1 MHRFIAVQVQHPR
14 ISYAALLRLDRPNR
28 RSRRL
33 VTLSEGQ
40 REAIVDVFLLEHRK
54 GEEPRPLRRLHTF
67 HLTNLPARSAGRTQ
81 MVLEA
86 SYDGRGRAHLAIS
99 AGGRSLATTTVAVP
113 REKRRV
119 LWPAAVAL
127 LLLLLLGG
135 GWWLLRSLPGF
146 GGGGALPEEPEP
158 VAEAAPPEEPAQP
171 ERPAEPQEARPEEPP
186 SLSRE
191 SGVGDAPSQPAEE
204 ETRVEE
210 ETRAAEDTQAGAT
223 EGTSERGEIAGA
235 EGSRLVESEPP
246 PEQEYVV
253 YFEPDNTALTPA
265 ARRDLAEIAQQLQ
278 RRPEAAVRIV
288 GHTALFG
295 TEEGRI
301 EISRGRAENV
311 FQFLRAQGWQ
321 PAAEATVA
329 WEGSTDPVTRDRD
342 EQRLNRRVEIEIA
355 GESAQ

>member
-40 REAIVDVFLLEHRK
+40 REAIVEVFLLEHRK

-99 AGGRSLATTTVAVP
+99 AGGRSQATTTVAVP

-119 LWPAAVAL
+119 LWPAAIAL

-135 GWWLLRSLPGF
+135 GWWLLR
-146 GGGGALPEEPEP
+146 
-158 VAEAAPPEEPAQP
+158 
-171 ERPAEPQEARPEEPP
+171 

-210 ETRAAEDTQAGAT
+210 ETRAAEDTQAGTAD
-223 EGTSERGEIAGA
+223 GTSERGEIAGA
-235 EGSRLVESEPP
+235 ERSRLVESEPP

-253 YFEPDNTALTPA
+253 YFEPDNTTLTPA
-265 ARRDLAEIAQQLQ
+265 ARRELAEIAQQLQ
-278 RRPEAAVRIV
+278 RRPEAEVRIV

>member
-40 REAIVDVFLLEHRK
+40 REAIVEVFLLEHRK

-99 AGGRSLATTTVAVP
+99 AGGRSQATTTVAVP

-119 LWPAAVAL
+119 LWPAAVTL

-135 GWWLLRSLPGF
+135 GWWLLR
-146 GGGGALPEEPEP
+146 
-158 VAEAAPPEEPAQP
+158 
-171 ERPAEPQEARPEEPP
+171 

-210 ETRAAEDTQAGAT
+210 ETRAAEDTQAGTAD
-223 EGTSERGEIAGA
+223 GTSERGEIAGA
-235 EGSRLVESEPP
+235 ERSRLVESEPP

-253 YFEPDNTALTPA
+253 YFEPDNTTLTPA
-265 ARRDLAEIAQQLQ
+265 ARRELAEIAQQLQ
-278 RRPEAAVRIV
+278 RRPEAEVRIV

>member
-14 ISYAALLRLDRPNR
+14 ISFAALLRLDRPNR

-99 AGGRSLATTTVAVP
+99 AGSRSQATTTVAVP
-113 REKRRV
+113 PEKRRV

-135 GWWLLRSLPGF
+135 GWWLLGSLPGF
-146 GGGGALPEEPEP
+146 GGRGAVPEEPEP
-158 VAEAAPPEEPAQP
+158 VADAAQPEEPTQP

-191 SGVGDAPSQPAEE
+191 SGVGDAPSGQAA
-204 ETRVEE
+204 E
-210 ETRAAEDTQAGAT
+210 ETRAAEETQAGTAD
-223 EGTSERGEIAGA
+223 GTSERGEIAGA
-235 EGSRLVESEPP
+235 ERSRLVESEPP

-253 YFEPDNTALTPA
+253 YFEPDNTTLTPA
-265 ARRDLAEIAQQLQ
+265 ARRELAEIAQQLQ
-278 RRPEAAVRIV
+278 RRTEAEVRIV

-355 GESAQ
+355 GEAGQ

>member
-40 REAIVDVFLLEHRK
+40 REAIVEVFLLEHRK

-99 AGGRSLATTTVAVP
+99 AGGRSQATTTVAVP

-119 LWPAAVAL
+119 LWPAAVTL

-135 GWWLLRSLPGF
+135 GWWLLR
-146 GGGGALPEEPEP
+146 
-158 VAEAAPPEEPAQP
+158 
-171 ERPAEPQEARPEEPP
+171 

-210 ETRAAEDTQAGAT
+210 ETRAAEDTQAGTAD
-223 EGTSERGEIAGA
+223 GTSERGEIAGA
-235 EGSRLVESEPP
+235 ERSRLVESEPP

-253 YFEPDNTALTPA
+253 YFEPDNTTLTPA
-265 ARRDLAEIAQQLQ
+265 ARRELAEIAQQLQ
-278 RRPEAAVRIV
+278 RRPEAEVRIV

-301 EISRGRAENV
+301 EISRGRAENA